1 MRRVIA
7 LELVGL
13 KKLDCDLYDEKGN
26 VVYEKG
32 TDFTAENLMM
42 LSHSVIFKRDE
53 EHIVDPNKKKS
64 ANFLLDDEEERN
76 KKKLGKNFILPEPEP
91 KVKEFQ
97 TIIDQAKQDKL
108 IGGVKEL
115 LGGVLDKSPVKIQ
128 TCIDTTESILEE
140 VESKFSK
147 VNNLGE
153 MRIQDY
159 YTFSHSINVAILSA
173 IIGMDLGYSESKL
186 KDLTF
191 SALLHDVGKMQLPK
205 DILYKPGS
213 LTKQEMQLVKKHVD
227 YGYEY
232 ITQDLDLPETVGQA
246 ALYHHERWEG
256 HGYPH
261 GLKGPEIP
269 EFAQIVAIADVFDAL
284 ISEKIYR
291 GPVQAIDAMR
301 ILLTEENK
309 SFNPKILNKFIYM
322 AVIKSDNG
330 SGIFA

>member
-13 KKLDCDLYDEKGN
+13 KKLDCDLYDEEGN

-32 TDFTAENLMM
+32 TDFTTENLIM
-42 LSHSVIFKRDE
+42 LAHTAVFKWDE
-53 EHIVDPNKKKS
+53 EHIVEPQLKSINFLDDDKETKKKKIG
-64 ANFLLDDEEERN
+64 R
-76 KKKLGKNFILPEPEP
+76 NFILPEPEP
-91 KVKEFQ
+91 RIKEFK
-97 TIIDQAKQDKL
+97 TNIEEVKQEKL
-108 IGGVKEL
+108 TQGIKEI
-115 LGGVLDKSPVKIQ
+115 LGGVMDSNPVKIQ
-128 TCIDTTESILEE
+128 TCIDTTESILDI
-140 VESKFSK
+140 VHDKFEK

-153 MRIQDY
+153 MRVHDY
-159 YTFSHSINVAILSA
+159 YTLSHSINVAILST
-173 IIGMDLGYSESKL
+173 IIGMELGYGESKL

-205 DILYKPGS
+205 DILFKPGS
-213 LTKQEMQLVKKHVD
+213 LTKQEMQLVKKHSE
-227 YGYEY
+227 YGFEY
-232 ITQDLDLPETVGQA
+232 ITQLLDLPEIIGNA

-256 HGYPH
+256 QGYPY
-261 GLKGPEIP
+261 GIKGEEIP

-322 AVIKSDNG
+322 AVIKSD
-330 SGIFA
+330 SGCSIVA